1 MPGRR
6 HSPWSDGLVNYDLF
20 KLVNNASGNS
30 FLDALMKDAA
40 KYAIALSL
48 LVLAVLVLLRLL
60 HRELWP
66 VIWAGLGLVFTFLL
80 GLLAAAAY
88 AEKRPFQTHH
98 VHQLLAH
105 DPGQSFPSD
114 HATAAFG
121 VAFAVLVFL
130 SRRWGVVLILVA
142 LLIGFSRVYD
152 GVHYPGDIGG
162 SILCA
167 AVGVA
172 AAWGLSQILTPTA
185 RVRTSHSVGAI
196 WRRASSSCID
206 RAAHCFSPTSGTS
219 GPRAS

>member
-1 MPGRR
+1 
-6 HSPWSDGLVNYDLF
+6 VNYDLF

-30 FLDALMKDAA
+30 FLDALMKDSA
-40 KYAIALSL
+40 KYAIGLSALVL
-48 LVLAVLVLLRLL
+48 LVLCLMRLR
-60 HRELWP
+60 HRQLAP
-66 VIWAGLGLVFTFLL
+66 VIWAMVGLVFTFLL

-88 AEKRPFQTHH
+88 KEKRPFQAHH

-105 DPGQSFPSD
+105 GPGQSFPSD

-121 VAFAVLVFL
+121 IAFAALVFL

-142 LLIGFSRVYD
+142 ALIGFSRVYD

-172 AAWGLSQILTPTA
+172 LAWGLSRILTPTA
-185 RVRTSHSVGAI
+185 RVRTSRSTGQPV
-196 WRRASSSCID
+196 S
-206 RAAHCFSPTSGTS
+206 AA
-219 GPRAS
+219 

>member
-1 MPGRR
+1 
-6 HSPWSDGLVNYDLF
+6 VNYDLF

-30 FLDALMKDAA
+30 FIDGLMKDAA
-40 KYAIALSL
+40 KYAIALSA
-48 LVLAVLVLLRLL
+48 LVLVVLCVQRLLR
-60 HRELWP
+60 REVWP
-66 VIWAGLGLVFTFLL
+66 VIWAGVGLVFTFAL

-88 AEKRPFQTHH
+88 DEKRPFQTHH

-121 VAFAVLVFL
+121 IAFAVLVFL
-130 SRRWGVVLILVA
+130 SRRWGVVLIIVA

-172 AAWGLSQILTPTA
+172 AAWGLSRLLTPTA
-185 RVRTSHSVGAI
+185 RLRTADPV
-196 WRRASSSCID
+196 
-206 RAAHCFSPTSGTS
+206 RAA
-219 GPRAS
+219 